1 VPGHFINISKKA
13 AWPAVI
19 SALAKSQD
27 RNTKIANQTQLLV
40 GEGRRVMVLT
50 DRKTHVAA
58 LAQLMEM
65 RGLRVSTLTGDDSK
79 ETRDAVKLTLDALEQ
94 AIAYIR
100 NNTVQAEEVEWNEI
114 LTWEDLFEILSDFP
128 AGTRAAVQVLYEG
141 RKDVLVATTNLL
153 SEGSDYP
160 MIDTLVISMPIGNN
174 DTKIEQM
181 VGRVQRTALRKK
193 TPLCIYYADAG
204 HGILYGCAKSFER
217 ICHELGYT
225 VTVLKS
231 ASKKAERIDEL
242 L

>member
-1 VPGHFINISKKA
+1 
-13 AWPAVI
+13 
-19 SALAKSQD
+19 
-27 RNTKIANQTQLLV
+27 
-40 GEGRRVMVLT
+40 MVLT
-50 DRKTHVAA
+50 DRKGHVAA

-79 ETRDAVKLTLDALEQ
+79 ETRDGVKLLLDALEQ
-94 AIAYIR
+94 AIAYIQA
-100 NNTVQAEEVEWNEI
+100 NTVQADEIEWADI
-114 LTWEDLFEILSDFP
+114 ITWEDLFEILDCFP
-128 AGTRAAVQVLYEG
+128 DGTRKVVLGRYEH

-174 DTKIEQM
+174 DTKIKQM

-193 TPLCIYYADAG
+193 SPLCIYYADAG

-217 ICHELGYT
+217 ICHELGYG
-225 VTVLKS
+225 VSVLKS
-231 ASKKAERIDEL
+231 SSQKKTDIQEL